1 MILQETFTLS
11 NGVEIPKLGLGTWM
25 IGNGEVSAA
34 VQEAI
39 KRGYRH
45 IDTAQAYQNEAGV
58 AQGVRDSGAKRDEL
72 FITSKLAA
80 EAKSYKDAVAAI
92 DESLRKMEL
101 DYLDLMLI
109 HSPQP
114 WMEYGEADRFQE
126 GNREAWRAME
136 EAYKAGKLRSIGVS
150 NFIESDL
157 ENILGSASVKPMV
170 NQILVHISNTPL
182 ELIKFNQ
189 DREILV
195 EAYSPIAHGELLKNE
210 KVTEMAERYGVSVPQ
225 LGIRYDLQ
233 LGLLPL
239 PKTANPSHMES
250 NAKIEFEISSEDMEF
265 LKNIEPIQHYGEAS
279 NMPVFGGKLK

>member
-80 EAKSYKDAVAAI
+80 EAKSYKDAAAAI

-189 DREILV
+189 DRETTV
-195 EAYSPIAHGELLKNE
+195 SQYYLLFIF
-210 KVTEMAERYGVSVPQ
+210 Q
-225 LGIRYDLQ
+225 L
-233 LGLLPL
+233 
-239 PKTANPSHMES
+239 
-250 NAKIEFEISSEDMEF
+250 FE
-265 LKNIEPIQHYGEAS
+265 
-279 NMPVFGGKLK
+279 

>member
-39 KRGYRH
+39 KLGYRH

-80 EAKSYKDAVAAI
+80 EAKSYKDAAAAI

>member
-1 MILQETFTLS
+1 MLQETFTLS

-80 EAKSYKDAVAAI
+80 EAKSYKDAAAAI